1 MSVGSTLERP
11 KPGNQ
16 PKPGNRWSTFYPW
29 EEWFG
34 KGAFTLVHGKDY
46 TCTPAGMVVNLRY
59 AAKRRGVRLSIS
71 QPRWKSGTIEVTVR
85 GAD

>member
-1 MSVGSTLERP
+1 
-11 KPGNQ
+11 
-16 PKPGNRWSTFYPW
+16 
-29 EEWFG
+29 
-34 KGAFTLVHGKDY
+34 
-46 TCTPAGMVVNLRY
+46 MVVNLRY